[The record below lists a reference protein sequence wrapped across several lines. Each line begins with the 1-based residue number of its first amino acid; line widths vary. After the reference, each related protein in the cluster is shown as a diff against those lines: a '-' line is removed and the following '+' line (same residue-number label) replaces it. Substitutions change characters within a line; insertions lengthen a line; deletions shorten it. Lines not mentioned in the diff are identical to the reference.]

1 MIKILASSDEKSSLG
16 NKFRQK
22 RFFYFQSIIKPL
34 LEEKR
39 KLGTL
44 PLNIL
49 DVGGTESYWVNM
61 SYHTRPD
68 IHVTLVNLT
77 QSPSVHSNIVS
88 KVGDATDLKE
98 FKDNEY
104 DIVFSNSV
112 IEHLYNF
119 EAQQKMSSEVQR
131 VGIRHFIQTPNKHF
145 FIEAHYIL
153 PFFQYLPKKLQ
164 YPILTKTILS
174 RGRKWDKEFAAQ
186 YVKEIRLLSI
196 SEIKNLFPDSHIYK
210 EKFLGMTKSIT
221 AHNFDLTF

>member
-1 MIKILASSDEKSSLG
+1 MINILASSDEKSSLG
-16 NKFRQK
+16 NKFREK
-22 RFFYFQSIIKPL
+22 RFYYFQSVIKPL
-34 LEEKR
+34 IDEK
-39 KLGTL
+39 KKSGTL

-49 DVGGTESYWVNM
+49 DVGGTVSYWVNM
-61 SYHTRPD
+61 SYHLNPD
-68 IHVTLVNLT
+68 IHITLVNLT

-88 KVGDATDLKE
+88 KIGDATNLKE
-98 FKDNEY
+98 YRDKEY

-119 EAQQKMSSEVQR
+119 EAQKRMSSEAQR
-131 VGIRHFIQTPNKHF
+131 VGIKHFIQTPNKHF

-153 PFFQYLPKKLQ
+153 PFFQYLPKNLQ

-186 YVKEIRLLSI
+186 YIKEIRLLSI
-196 SEIKNLFPDSHIYK
+196 SEMRQLFPDSRIYK

-221 AHNFDLTF
+221 AHNFELIF